1 MMAKHTA
8 SQKTRAIK
16 TILKS
21 KIPKDLKNHDS
32 FLREVE
38 ILKIL
43 DHPNIMKMYESFEDS
58 KNYHLVTEYCSGGE
72 LFDYIVSKKNLSEK
86 VACNIMHQLLSVL
99 IYSHSNG
106 IVHRDLKPENL
117 LLEKKPSGSDVQIK
131 VIDWGTSALIEPGDK
146 LKAQFGTPY
155 YIAPEVLNN
164 LYDER

>member
-86 VACNIMHQLLSVL
+86 VACNIMH
-99 IYSHSNG
+99 
-106 IVHRDLKPENL
+106 
-117 LLEKKPSGSDVQIK
+117 
-131 VIDWGTSALIEPGDK
+131 
-146 LKAQFGTPY
+146 
-155 YIAPEVLNN
+155 
-164 LYDER
+164 